1 MAIYMSVTGASVA
14 IQGDVTEA
22 SHAKWVKIDDFS
34 FEIEREVRSV
44 TGRAADRNTEVPKI
58 SAVKCKKQVD
68 MSSFAMF
75 QNALFGAAATQVQF
89 DFTRQLDDGTTIT
102 WQTYTLYEV
111 ILSKYDVSAS
121 GEEHPSENFEM
132 SHTKFTQTY
141 TAYGSD
147 GKTKIAGP
155 STAGFDQKTGK
166 KV

>member
-1 MAIYMSVTGASVA
+1 MAIYMKVTGASVS
-14 IQGDVTEA
+14 IEGDVTEE
-22 SHAKWVKIDDFS
+22 SHKKWVKIDDFG

-58 SAVKCKKQVD
+58 TAVKCKKQVD
-68 MSSFAMF
+68 LASFAMF
-75 QNALFGAAATQVQF
+75 QNALYGAAASQVQF
-89 DFTRQLDDGTTIT
+89 DFTRQLDDGSTIV

-121 GEEHPSENFEM
+121 GEEHPSENFEL

-141 TAYGSD
+141 TAYASD
-147 GKTKIAGP
+147 GKTKLMGP
-155 STAGFDQKTGK
+155 TTAGFDQKAGK